1 MTASGSGTAGGAATG
16 GRSRRVVL
24 LVAHTGRDDVAART
38 RVAAKGLIERG
49 FQVRMLADEALD
61 AGLVGQE
68 DVEVVEIEYQR
79 QAAEGAEFALVF
91 GGDGTFL
98 RACELVHDYGTP
110 LLGVN
115 LGHVGF
121 LAEAEPGELE
131 AALDAIAGCVYTVDR
146 RVTLDVEVLVDGE
159 VKARTWALNEAS
171 VEKSSRERLLEI
183 AVRVDRRPLLRFG
196 CDGVL
201 CATPTGST
209 AYAFSAG
216 GPIVWPDV
224 DALLVVPNAAHA
236 VFSRPLVLSPG
247 SVVEMELLRS
257 DHPGVLS
264 CDGRRSVD
272 LPPGCVVVVRKSPQ
286 PIAVA
291 RLLGDTFAERLVAKF
306 GIPVRG
312 FRDESP

>member
-1 MTASGSGTAGGAATG
+1 MTDSTHE
-16 GRSRRVVL
+16 RWVL
-24 LVAHTGRDDVAART
+24 VVAHTGRSDVADRT
-38 RVAAKGLIERG
+38 RIAAKGLIERG
-49 FQVRMLADEALD
+49 FRVRMLADEAAD
-61 AGLVGQE
+61 AGMT
-68 DVEVVEIEYQR
+68 DEVAVV
-79 QAAEGAEFALVF
+79 AAANAADGAEFALVF

-98 RACELVHDYGTP
+98 RACEMVHPFGTP

-121 LAEAEPGELE
+121 LAEAEPHELE
-131 AALDAIAGCVYTVDR
+131 AALDAIAGCLYTVDR
-146 RVTLDVEVLVDGE
+146 RVTLDVEVVVDGE
-159 VKARTWALNEAS
+159 VTARTWALNEAS
-171 VEKSSRERLLEI
+171 VEKSSRERLLEL
-183 AVRVDRRPLLRFG
+183 AVTVDDRPVLRFG

-236 VFSRPLVLSPG
+236 VFSRPLVLSPE
-247 SVVEMELLRS
+247 SVVEMELLRT
-257 DHPGVLS
+257 DFPGVLS
-264 CDGRRSVD
+264 CDGRRSVP
-272 LPPGCVVVVRKSPQ
+272 LPPGSRVRVRKSPQ
-286 PIAVA
+286 PVMVA

-312 FRDESP
+312 FRDEAS

>member
-1 MTASGSGTAGGAATG
+1 MTGSGPE
-16 GRSRRVVL
+16 RFVL
-24 LVAHTGRDDVAART
+24 VIAHTGRDDVAART
-38 RVAAKGLIERG
+38 QVAAKGLIDRG
-49 FQVRMLADEALD
+49 FRVRMLAAEAQD
-61 AGLVGQE
+61 AGMIGEV
-68 DVEVVEIEYQR
+68 DVVD
-79 QAAEGAEFALVF
+79 AADGAEGAEFALVF

-98 RACELVHDYGTP
+98 RACELVHPFGTP

-121 LAEAEPGELE
+121 LAEAEPHELE
-131 AALDAIAGCVYTVDR
+131 AALDAIAGCLYTVDK
-146 RVTLDVEVLVDGE
+146 RVTLDIEVIVDGE
-159 VKARTWALNEAS
+159 TVARTWALNEAS

-183 AVRVDRRPLLRFG
+183 AVSVDDRPVLRFG

-236 VFSRPLVLSPG
+236 VFARPLVLSPY
-247 SVVEMELLRS
+247 SVVEMVLLRP
-257 DHPGVLS
+257 DFPGVLS

-272 LPPGCVVVVRKSPQ
+272 LPPGSRVRVRKSPQ
-286 PIAVA
+286 PVAVA
-291 RLLGDTFAERLVAKF
+291 RLLGDTFAERLVTKF

-312 FRDESP
+312 FRDEKS